1 MKLVASCP
9 AKIVNVIRF
18 KFAIEMKL
26 FLFSL
31 YHEAIVSYS
40 IVDVIFVDG
49 INQRIFIYNFCT
61 NASNPESG

>member
-1 MKLVASCP
+1 
-9 AKIVNVIRF
+9 
-18 KFAIEMKL
+18 MKL

-40 IVDVIFVDG
+40 IVDVIFIDG

>member
-1 MKLVASCP
+1 MKVVASCP
-9 AKIVNVIRF
+9 AKIFNVVRF
-18 KFAIEMKL
+18 NFGIEMKL

-31 YHEAIVSYS
+31 YHESVVSYS

>member
-1 MKLVASCP
+1 MKLVASCL
-9 AKIVNVIRF
+9 AKIFDVTRF
-18 KFAIEMKL
+18 KFATEMKL

-40 IVDVIFVDG
+40 IVDVIFADG